1 MSALR
6 TYITKRNFDLMQ
18 FLYCKPYEISF
29 KGTNKKESFIP
40 LTRAGEEY
48 SAKADRRKKARK
60 NSIAQ

>member
-1 MSALR
+1 
-6 TYITKRNFDLMQ
+6 MQ

-40 LTRAGEEY
+40 LTPAGEEY